1 MKPGEISIPLQAR
14 STDLH
19 LSGIRKDKNVPA
31 VIYGAG
37 LKNGFPCMTDS
48 GTLLKYGT
56 HHYENTI
63 FKIESNDTNLK
74 GKMVLLKE
82 ISRHP
87 VTRNPLHVDFYSVD
101 MNKPV
106 RVPVEFK
113 FEGKAAGVADGG
125 TVQPVMRE
133 ILVECLPTKIPDS
146 IVVDV
151 TPLKIADSLHVKDI
165 TFPDGVK
172 PVTHE
177 NLTIVTCIYIKEEVI
192 TPVAAADATAAA
204 AEPEVIAKG
213 KPKEGEAAAPGA
225 AAPAAA
231 AKTEKK

>member
-1 MKPGEISIPLQAR
+1 MKPGDISLPVQAR
-14 STDLH
+14 STDLR
-19 LSGIRKDKNVPA
+19 LPDIRKNKKVPA

-37 LKNGFPCMTDS
+37 LKNGLSCMTDT

-63 FKIESNDTNLK
+63 FKLDSADSSLS
-74 GKMVLLKE
+74 GKMVLFKE
-82 ISRHP
+82 ITRHP

-101 MNKPV
+101 MKKPV
-106 RVPVEFK
+106 RVPVEFR
-113 FEGKAAGVADGG
+113 FEGKAAGIADGG

-133 ILVECLPTKIPDS
+133 IMVECLPTNIPDA
-146 IVVDV
+146 IIIDV
-151 TPLKIADSLHVKDI
+151 SSLKISDSLHVKEVN
-165 TFPDGVK
+165 FPEGVK
-172 PVTHE
+172 PVSHE

-192 TPVAAADATAAA
+192 TQVAAPEAAAAGA

-213 KPKEGEAAAPGA
+213 KPKEGEAVAGA

-231 AKTEKK
+231 AKK

>member
-1 MKPGEISIPLQAR
+1 MKPGDISIPLQAR
-14 STDLH
+14 STDLR
-19 LSGIRKDKNVPA
+19 LPDVRKGKNVPA

-37 LKNGFPCMTDS
+37 LKNGMTCMTPAS
-48 GTLLKYGT
+48 SILKYGS
-56 HHYENTI
+56 HQYENTI
-63 FKIESNDTNLK
+63 FKVDSTDGALT

-82 ISRHP
+82 ITRHP

-106 RVPVEFK
+106 RVPVEFR
-113 FEGKAAGVADGG
+113 FEGKAAGLADGG
-125 TVQPVMRE
+125 TVQPVLRE
-133 ILVECLPTKIPDS
+133 LLIECLPTKIPDS

-151 TPLKIADSLHVKDI
+151 SSLKIADSLHIKDI
-165 TFPDGVK
+165 QFPDGVK

-192 TPVAAADATAAA
+192 TQAVAADATAAA

-213 KPKEGEAAAPGA
+213 KPKEGDAAGA
-225 AAPAAA
+225 AAPAAG
-231 AKTEKK
+231 AKADKK